1 MATIDGTINNDTLI
15 GTDAAD
21 MINGLAGDDI
31 LVGGLGA
38 DTYVMSG
45 TGLVSAQGMS
55 FGPVLQSGN
64 DVLRNHATDGAM
76 DTLVLNGINTSST
89 LLARSLS
96 RVGDDLVLEYGLL
109 KDSPFNV
116 TPLLNLHQGFQNLT
130 ISDYYSSAA
139 NRHLQVQ
146 YTDTAGATQLVNLE
160 SVASGFVNGI
170 VGADTLSG
178 TANDDIINGQAGNDV
193 LLGLAGNDT
202 LYGGA
207 GDDVLD
213 GGLGADTYV
222 MSGTGMVSGGGFS
235 FGPVLQSG
243 NDVLRNHATDSMMDT
258 VVLEGINTSSA
269 LLARALNR
277 VGNDLVLEY
286 GLLKDSPMSSM
297 VANLLNMHQ
306 GFQHLTISDYYS
318 STDNRHLQVQ
328 YTDAAGTV
336 QMVDLESV
344 LGGFINGSA
353 ADDVLR
359 GTTGND
365 VLTGF
370 AGNDRLVGGQG
381 DDIVEGGV
389 GNDTLTGNAG
399 QDTLIGGAGND
410 LYGVYDAT
418 DTVIEALNEGTDTV
432 NTYVNYTL
440 SANVEHGAIK
450 SAGALNLTGNDLS
463 NRLTGAAGN
472 NLLDGGAG
480 NDSLAGGAGNDTLM
494 GGAGNDTLFGGVGA
508 DDLNGGLGNDS
519 YRFDRG
525 DGADVLTDTDL
536 VANADRLNFSVG
548 IATDQL
554 WFAQNGNDLVVS
566 VIGTADQVTIKD
578 WSLGTAHQIE
588 NIYVAGVSGRVQASE
603 VQALVDAMA
612 SMTPPAMGET
622 TLSSTQSAQLGAVL
636 AAAWD

>member
-1 MATIDGTINNDTLI
+1 
-15 GTDAAD
+15 
-21 MINGLAGDDI
+21 
-31 LVGGLGA
+31 
-38 DTYVMSG
+38 
-45 TGLVSAQGMS
+45 
-55 FGPVLQSGN
+55 
-64 DVLRNHATDGAM
+64 
-76 DTLVLNGINTSST
+76 
-89 LLARSLS
+89 
-96 RVGDDLVLEYGLL
+96 
-109 KDSPFNV
+109 
-116 TPLLNLHQGFQNLT
+116 
-130 ISDYYSSAA
+130 
-139 NRHLQVQ
+139 
-146 YTDTAGATQLVNLE
+146 
-160 SVASGFVNGI
+160 
-170 VGADTLSG
+170 
-178 TANDDIINGQAGNDV
+178 
-193 LLGLAGNDT
+193 
-202 LYGGA
+202 
-207 GDDVLD
+207 
-213 GGLGADTYV
+213 

-328 YTDAAGTV
+328 YTDAASTV

-440 SANVEHGAIK
+440 TANVEHGAIK

-566 VIGTADQVTIKD
+566 VIGSADQVTIKD